1 VVDNGNLIRH
11 EARLMIIMVDHA
23 DLGAA
28 LATPSAPD
36 VGEPPGILSEWM
48 GRGLLV
54 VVRKSREPNLILLL
68 R

>member
-1 VVDNGNLIRH
+1 
-11 EARLMIIMVDHA
+11 MIIMVDHA